1 MTYNLSTLAAICDAA
16 KEATDRANHEPNQS
30 SYNAGW
36 LHGYARALADVRR
49 GLDAGAANTA
59 RAIVEC
65 FEDLLELHGIIVP
78 DDDRPAGNDSPLYG
92 CTYGDLLDNI
102 NNILRGEK

>member
-1 MTYNLSTLAAICDAA
+1 MTHNLSTLAAICDAA

-36 LHGYARALADVRR
+36 LHGYARALTDVRR
-49 GLDAGAANTA
+49 DLDAGAADTA

-65 FEDLLELHGIIVP
+65 FENLLELHGIIVP
-78 DDDRPAGNDSPLYG
+78 DNDRPAENDSPLYG
-92 CTYGDLLDNI
+92 CTYGDLLEEI
-102 NNILRGEK
+102 KAIF